1 MHGTEMELGAFR
13 ELLALLERKVGR
25 LIINAFPTGVEVCAS
40 MHHGGPYPATT
51 DSSSTSVGPNAV
63 KRFLRPVCYQNFP
76 QELLPEPLRDRND
89 QRLWRLVDGSLSCDD
104 L

>member
-1 MHGTEMELGAFR
+1 MHGTSSELNDYCDLFAV
-13 ELLALLERKVGR
+13 LERKAGR
-25 LIINAFPTGVEVCAS
+25 LIINNFPTGVEVCSS

-51 DSSSTSVGPNAV
+51 DSRSTSVGTEAV

-76 QELLPEPLRDRND
+76 QELLPEPLHD
-89 QRLWRLVDGSLSCDD
+89 QNEQNLWRLVDGSLSREA